1 MFSPIAQRS
10 LSVRALYIT
19 LYTLLILGGATM
31 IVPFLVMLS
40 GSVEPRSE
48 TRSGLMPTYLFDR
61 KEMWN
66 RYLATKYQDTSDLLR
81 MAWSQPG
88 VNFSDVTLDE
98 NSQKADT
105 KLWKEFLA
113 ENGKSPRLQFLGFL
127 RANTRMPSYSGRK
140 FRMWLL
146 AQHDDNLRKLNE
158 AMGTQFSKREAVQPP
173 VLNLVGAARPKSTL
187 IEKFDEFVAMQPPE
201 RLIAWNTGG
210 YFRGVFLPSLYG
222 QDMAAYN
229 TKYGTSYTSYTEVP
243 FPSLA
248 PTTGLDDWFF
258 FASKALCPD
267 FVELTPEGVAAQ
279 TASGMSKQ
287 EFLPTLAKPEHIRV
301 IALDAQ
307 FAEWAATRGM
317 VDARIPQAALDR
329 EAFEKEDLFWKWQ
342 FMTMNYQRVLDEV
355 ILHGRAIMNTIILVV
370 LSVGGALL
378 VNPLAAYAL
387 SRFKLRTTYHILLFC
402 LATIAFPAEVTMIP
416 VFLQMKE
423 FHLLNTFG
431 ALVLPALAN
440 GFSIFLLKGFF
451 DSLPKELYEA
461 AELDGAS
468 EWTMFWQITM
478 NLSRPILA
486 VIALGAFTAAYG
498 TFFYAL
504 ILAPNPK
511 MWTIMVYIF
520 QLRSTVDYPVVYASL
535 IITAIPTLLVFI
547 FCQNIILR
555 GIVVPSDK

>member
-1 MFSPIAQRS
+1 M
-10 LSVRALYIT
+10 LYIT

-31 IVPFLVMLS
+31 VVPFLIMLS
-40 GSVEPRSE
+40 GSVEPRAE
-48 TRSGLMPTYLFDR
+48 TRSGLLPTYLLDR

-66 RYLATKYQDTSDLLR
+66 RYLSTKYQDTSDLLR
-81 MAWSQPG
+81 MAWGQPG
-88 VNFSDVTLDE
+88 VNFSDVTLNE
-98 NSQKADT
+98 GSQKADT
-105 KLWKEFLA
+105 KLWHEFLA
-113 ENGKSPRLQFLGFL
+113 QHKPAPQFFLQGFL
-127 RANTRMPSYSGRK
+127 RSSTRMPSYSARQ
-140 FRMWLL
+140 FRLWLL
-146 AQHDDNLRKLNE
+146 AQYDDDLQKMNT
-158 AMGTQFSKREAVQPP
+158 AMATQFSKREAVAPP
-173 VLNLVGAARPKSTL
+173 ILNLVGAARPKSPL
-187 IEKFDEFVAMQPPE
+187 IEKFDEFVALQPPE
-201 RLIAWNTGG
+201 RLIAWNAGG
-210 YFRGVFLPSLYG
+210 YFRGVFLPILYG
-222 QDMAAYN
+222 PDIAVYN
-229 TKYGTSYTSYTEVP
+229 AKYGTTYKSYTEVP
-243 FPSLA
+243 FPGLA
-248 PTTGLDDWFF
+248 PATGLDDWFF

-267 FVELTPEGVAAQ
+267 FVELTPEGLAAQ

-287 EFLPTLAKPEHIRV
+287 EFLPTMAKPEHVKV
-301 IALDAQ
+301 ISLDVL
-307 FAEWAATRGM
+307 FAEWAATRG
-317 VDARIPQAALDR
+317 VAEARIPQPALDR

-342 FMTMNYQRVLDEV
+342 FLTMNYQRVTDEV
-355 ILHGRAIMNTIILVV
+355 ILHGRAIMNTIILVI

-387 SRFKLRTTYHILLFC
+387 SRFKLPTTYHILLFC

-431 ALVLPALAN
+431 ALVLPTLAN

-486 VIALGAFTAAYG
+486 VIALGAFTSAYG